1 MWLQAIVIRTI
12 VTKGQCNLMK
22 KLVIITVLGLITTA
36 CATPPINFAG
46 MSEAELLA
54 YNRGKP
60 VMEQIYCEDRKQ
72 RTGTHIRRTDCRTVE
87 DWVEHNFRTQQTIQT
102 MAVGR
107 PFN

>member
-12 VTKGQCNLMK
+12 VTKGQCDLMN
-22 KLVIITVLGLITTA
+22 KLTIFTVLGVITAA
-36 CATPPINFAG
+36 CATTPINFAG

-54 YNRGKP
+54 YNRDKP

-72 RTGTHIRRTDCRTVE
+72 RTGTHIRRTECRTVE

>member
-1 MWLQAIVIRTI
+1 
-12 VTKGQCNLMK
+12 MK
-22 KLVIITVLGLITTA
+22 KLAFIAVLGAFTVA
-36 CATPPINFAG
+36 CATPPTNFAG

-54 YNRGKP
+54 YNRDKP

-72 RTGTHIRRTDCRTVE
+72 RTGSHIRRTECRTVE

>member
-1 MWLQAIVIRTI
+1 MR
-12 VTKGQCNLMK
+12 GCCDFMK
-22 KLVIITVLGLITTA
+22 KLAIITVLGTIIAA
-36 CATPPINFAG
+36 CATPPTNFAG

-54 YNRGKP
+54 YNRDKP
-60 VMEQIYCEDRKQ
+60 VMDQIYCEDRKQ
-72 RTGTHIRRTDCRTVE
+72 RTGSHIRRTECRTVE